1 LRFHLARV
9 LGEVEHEPRLVRAE
23 VVDLE
28 DELLQQ
34 ILLASIKALV
44 TTEVVTTEEVLGQ
57 LNEEEDVSALKSTG
71 APLITV
77 EAHIETAEGKGVV
90 GTVEVVEVIYDQ
102 EVHAEY
108 EEFLSSAKKSR
119 LNVKEVGVEAHK
131 VGETAKETKGAAG
144 AAKEKLGDTA
154 TKVAAAEGGVSM
166 KTVESTVKVA
176 KIASAQQAARV

>member
-1 LRFHLARV
+1 LRFHLACV

-28 DELLQQ
+28 DEPLQQ

-44 TTEVVTTEEVLGQ
+44 TTEEVLGQ
-57 LNEEEDVSALKSTG
+57 LNKEEDVSALKSAG

-77 EAHIETAEGKGVV
+77 EAHIETAEGEGVV

-119 LNVKEVGVEAHK
+119 LNVKE
-131 VGETAKETKGAAG
+131 KEIK
-144 AAKEKLGDTA
+144 
-154 TKVAAAEGGVSM
+154 
-166 KTVESTVKVA
+166 
-176 KIASAQQAARV
+176 R